1 MKIATWNINGLQAR
15 RDELV
20 VWLREKRIDIVGL
33 QETKTSD
40 DDFRALHQ
48 PKFEAEGY
56 CAAFRRESGSDGIA
70 ILSRWPLELIHE
82 EPATQLGL
90 GARLLA
96 VNTAGLSFTTICVPS
111 ASGKRAGGMK
121 RKLAWL
127 DSLSGFLREH
137 GTEDGAAVL
146 CGDFNITPAPVD
158 NWRYWDQQ
166 RECKSKPSFTDDE
179 RSRIR
184 SLGKTG
190 WFDLVRELNPDRR
203 VFSWWSPQ
211 GDLYRRDK
219 GLRIDLVFGNQAI
232 RERLR
237 AACIDRSPIDQRV
250 SDKKWDHAPVIVD
263 LD

>member
-1 MKIATWNINGLQAR
+1 MRIATWNINGLRAR

-48 PKFEAEGY
+48 PQFEAEGY
-56 CAAFRRESGSDGIA
+56 CAAFRRESGSHGIA
-70 ILSRWPLELIHE
+70 ILSRWPLVSIHE
-82 EPATQLGL
+82 ELATRLGL

-96 VNTAGLSFTTICVPS
+96 VNTAGLSFTTVCVPS
-111 ASGKRAGGMK
+111 ASGKGAGGMK
-121 RKLAWL
+121 HKLAWL
-127 DSLSGFLREH
+127 DSLSGFLRER
-137 GTEDGAAVL
+137 GTEDGDAVL
-146 CGDFNITPAPVD
+146 CGDFNITPEPVD
-158 NWRYWDQQ
+158 NWRYLDQQ
-166 RECKSKPSFTDDE
+166 REYKSKPSFTDDE

-184 SLGKTG
+184 SLGTAG
-190 WFDLVRELNPDRR
+190 WFDLVRELNPDGR
-203 VFSWWSPQ
+203 VFSWWSPR

-237 AACIDRSPIDQRV
+237 AACRRPQSRLTN
-250 SDKKWDHAPVIVD
+250 A
-263 LD
+263 